1 MSVRVEP
8 HAIVLEGACPAQDA
22 EDLLRALRDDPAA
35 PVDMG
40 AVTQVHTAVVQIVL
54 ALAPRILRKPAP
66 EAFRHDILHAL
77 IWDSDSAAEIS

>member
-1 MSVRVEP
+1 
-8 HAIVLEGACPAQDA
+8 
-22 EDLLRALRDDPAA
+22 
-35 PVDMG
+35 MG